1 MGPCVWVI
9 MTLLERAKQR
19 WQEYTG
25 EEETPLD
32 GDTPAWAVSLG
43 IHVVVLLSLALA
55 GLGQSPKPARNFT
68 VIEVP
73 KAAEEDVLLAPQEI
87 AVSEESAEA
96 PGAESEQSTEV
107 AQALAPTLSEVSVV
121 SVEVEPDLVS
131 DIQLEAVNDVPTAQ
145 TIDATVVMKGAMGVG
160 TTGASGAVDHLTA
173 EIAASLAQ
181 RPTLVCW
188 VFDRSVSLSA
198 QREQIAGRLERVFDE
213 LGANRSAAHRPDLT
227 NLVVAFGEEV
237 SLVTKHTT
245 DDVTEVVKAIR
256 SISVD
261 DSGAEM
267 TFLAVRKTAEMARVF
282 RTSAPKRNV
291 MIVVFTDEVGNDAD
305 TADETAKIC
314 RTLTIP
320 VYVVG
325 VPAPFGIA
333 QVKMKYVEFDPKYA
347 QDEQWAVIEQGPE
360 TLYPEVVRVRSDRYA
375 DEAIDSG
382 FGPFGLSKLCAET
395 GGIYFRVHANSGARG
410 RVTNEMTAPMSS
422 QLRYFFEPDAM
433 RPYQPDYVSR
443 RKLDQ
448 ELAGNRAKQ
457 ALVEAAKMSV
467 IEPLQSPEMT
477 FPRKDD
483 GTLSGLL
490 SAAQTAAA
498 KLQPKI
504 DALHDKLK
512 VGLTDRERLREKRW
526 QAGYDLALGRV
537 LAVKVRTDAYN
548 LMLAQAKLGMK
559 FKNPKSDTW
568 QLSPSDSITVG
579 SPTEKLAKQA
589 NELLERVVRE
599 HPGTPWALLAG
610 EELRLPLGY
619 EWSETHTGVNEEKGM
634 AGAGNNLATARAD
647 DKKKML
653 GPPKPKRDLKRL

>member
-1 MGPCVWVI
+1 
-9 MTLLERAKQR
+9 MTLLERAKRR

-32 GDTPAWAVSLG
+32 GDTPAWALSLA
-43 IHVVVLLSLALA
+43 IHVAVLLSLALA
-55 GLGQSPKPARNFT
+55 GLGAPPKSPRNFT

-73 KAAEEDVLLAPQEI
+73 MAVDQDVSLAPQEI
-87 AVSEESAEA
+87 AVSDEVEEA
-96 PGAESEQSTEV
+96 PGAESEQSEEV

-121 SVEVEPDLVS
+121 PVEAEPDLVS
-131 DIQLEAVNDVPTAQ
+131 DIQLEAVDAVPTAQ
-145 TIDATVVMKGAMGVG
+145 AIDATVAVKGAVGVG
-160 TTGASGAVDHLTA
+160 TTGATGAVDHLTA

-198 QREQIAGRLERVFDE
+198 QREQIAGRMERVFDE
-213 LGANRSAAHRPDLT
+213 LGANRSQSNRPDLT
-227 NLVVAFGEEV
+227 NMVVAFGKDV
-237 SLVTKHTT
+237 DTVTKRPT
-245 DDVTEVVKAIR
+245 DDVEEVVKAIR
-256 SISVD
+256 AIAVD

-267 TFLAVRKTAEMARVF
+267 TFLAVHKTAEAAKIF

-291 MIVVFTDEVGNDAD
+291 MIVVFTDEVGNDQNLADD
-305 TADETAKIC
+305 TANYCKNIG
-314 RTLTIP
+314 IP

-333 QVKMKYVEFDPKYA
+333 QVKMKYVEFDPKYS

-360 TLYPEVVRVRSDRYA
+360 TLYPEVVRVRSGRYA

-382 FGPFGLSKLCAET
+382 FGPFSLSKLCAET

-422 QLRYFFEPDAM
+422 QLRYFFDSGVM
-433 RPYQPDYVSR
+433 QHYQPDYVSR
-443 RKLDQ
+443 AKLEQ
-448 ELAGNRAKQ
+448 ELKKNRAKS
-457 ALVEAAKMSV
+457 ALVEAARESELKPM
-467 IEPLQSPEMT
+467 ESPVMT
-477 FPRKDD
+477 FPRKDE
-483 GTLSGLL
+483 GTLTGLL
-490 SAAQTAAA
+490 SAAQTVSARI
-498 KLQPKI
+498 QPKI
-504 DALHDKLK
+504 DALYEKLK
-512 VGLTDRERLREKRW
+512 DGLPDRERLREKRW

-537 LAVKVRTDAYN
+537 LALKVRTDAYN

-559 FKNPKSDTW
+559 FKNAKSDTW
-568 QLSPSDSITVG
+568 ELSPSDKITVG

-589 NELLERVVRE
+589 TELLERVVRE

-619 EWSETHTGVNEEKGM
+619 EWTETHTGVNAEK
-634 AGAGNNLATARAD
+634 ARDGAGNNVAVARAD

-653 GPPKPKRDLKRL
+653 APPKPKRDLKRL